1 MLFVKSIVSAVTLAS
16 TAHAFFPYMPEW
28 RCTLDKD
35 CSPAKR
41 STESSDAQPPLT
53 MRVVQRTPESN
64 LAKDVHIKDLAN
76 RLKKKYSGRHSI
88 RTGEFDKRA
97 NAYKVVPPAIP
108 SQPNSVGVYQ
118 DGTDYSYF
126 VQASLGSDGTP
137 VYFLLDTGA
146 GTSWVMGPSCNT
158 DSCRNHNSF
167 GGANSKTF
175 KDLNIPFSIHYG
187 SGNVNGT
194 MGEDTIAMAG
204 FKITTSLGIAA
215 YASDDFNHFP
225 IDGILGLSLAKGN
238 TPHFWESLAA
248 SRALKANLFGLHI
261 NRNADG
267 PNDGVI
273 TFGDVDTT
281 RFTGDIKYYPI
292 AGNTESDWALAL
304 GNVGI
309 GNSQAGVT
317 GRVAYIDTGTSFIF
331 GPPEDVKKLHAL
343 VPGASSSDGSTWTVP
358 CDTKSSA
365 SVTFGT
371 DTYNISPKDWVSP
384 VVDGVCTSNIYGVSV
399 VDEKSWLIGD
409 TFLKN
414 VYSVFDYDKTRLG
427 FAAKASESPTTSSAS
442 ASSTGQLTPSSIA
455 SESTSTPAPIP
466 PTSTAPNTGSTA
478 GPLPLETQSNASS
491 TDFSGTTTAT
501 QSGSTASVS
510 ETSATSPTS
519 QDGGVNGH
527 QTPSDTG
534 TAVTPAAAES
544 SSTDTP
550 KKSGV
555 ARSIADLP
563 STIFAVGAV
572 FVMLLV

>member
-16 TAHAFFPYMPEW
+16 TTHAFFPYMPEW

-35 CSPAKR
+35 CTPAKR
-41 STESSDAQPPLT
+41 SISSDAQPLLT

-76 RLKKKYSGRHSI
+76 SLKKKYSGRHSI
-88 RTGEFDKRA
+88 RTGEIDKRA
-97 NAYKVVPPAIP
+97 NSYKVVPPAIP
-108 SQPNSVGVYQ
+108 SQPNSMGVYQ

-204 FKITTSLGIAA
+204 FKITTSLGIAS
-215 YASDDFNHFP
+215 YASDDFNNFP

-248 SRALKANLFGLHI
+248 SKALKANLFGLHI

-309 GNSQAGVT
+309 GNSQAGIT

-427 FAAKASESPTTSSAS
+427 FAAKASGSAS
-442 ASSTGQLTPSSIA
+442 ASSTGQLTSSSIA
-455 SESTSTPAPIP
+455 SESTSTIAPIP
-466 PTSTAPNTGSTA
+466 STSTAPNTGPTA

-491 TDFSGTTTAT
+491 TDVSGTTTAT

-519 QDGGVNGH
+519 QNGG
-527 QTPSDTG
+527 
-534 TAVTPAAAES
+534 VTPAAAES

-550 KKSGV
+550 KKSGA
-555 ARSIADLP
+555 ARSIADFP
-563 STIFAVGAV
+563 STIFAIGAV
-572 FVMLLV
+572 VVMLLV